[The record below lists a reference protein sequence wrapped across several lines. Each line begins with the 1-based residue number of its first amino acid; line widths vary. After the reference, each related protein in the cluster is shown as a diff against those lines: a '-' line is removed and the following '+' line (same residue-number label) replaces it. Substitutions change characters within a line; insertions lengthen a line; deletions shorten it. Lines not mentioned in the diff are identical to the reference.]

1 MARVRAASL
10 VSLVLALF
18 LFSIAAYAQN
28 YSAPKTPW
36 GDPDLQGI
44 WSGDS
49 AFGIP
54 MQRPESF
61 GTRAELNDKE
71 YAESGA

>member
-1 MARVRAASL
+1 MARFRAPF
-10 VSLVLALF
+10 VGALF
-18 LFSIAAYAQN
+18 LALLSATAAHAQT
-28 YSAPKTPW
+28 YSAAKTPW

-61 GTRAELNDKE
+61 GTRAN
-71 YAESGA
+71 

>member
-18 LFSIAAYAQN
+18 LFSVAAYAQS

-61 GTRAELNDKE
+61 GTRERAER
-71 YAESGA
+71 